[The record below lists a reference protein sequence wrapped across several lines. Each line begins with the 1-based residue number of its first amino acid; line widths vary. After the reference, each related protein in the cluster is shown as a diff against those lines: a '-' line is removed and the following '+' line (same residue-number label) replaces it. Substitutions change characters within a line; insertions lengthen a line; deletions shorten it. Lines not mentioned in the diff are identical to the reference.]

1 LQQRLPVRSKKTADV
16 LAATCDRGKRIGIFG
31 VGSSDMVAQ
40 DAQHKFF
47 AWCQHGC
54 LQRQGRYS
62 PMVLRLLHGTIMDV
76 LATCLALRIGGKLQ
90 LRLFERKNNLRN
102 KRYA

>member
-1 LQQRLPVRSKKTADV
+1 
-16 LAATCDRGKRIGIFG
+16 
-31 VGSSDMVAQ
+31 VAQ

-47 AWCQHGC
+47 AWRQHGC

-62 PMVLRLLHGTIMDV
+62 PMVLRLLRWMIMDV
-76 LATCLALRIGGKLQ
+76 LATCLALR
-90 LRLFERKNNLRN
+90 N

>member
-1 LQQRLPVRSKKTADV
+1 
-16 LAATCDRGKRIGIFG
+16 
-31 VGSSDMVAQ
+31 VAQ

-47 AWCQHGC
+47 AWRQHGC

-62 PMVLRLLHGTIMDV
+62 PMVLRLRHWMIMDV
-76 LATCLALRIGGKLQ
+76 FATCLALR
-90 LRLFERKNNLRN
+90 N